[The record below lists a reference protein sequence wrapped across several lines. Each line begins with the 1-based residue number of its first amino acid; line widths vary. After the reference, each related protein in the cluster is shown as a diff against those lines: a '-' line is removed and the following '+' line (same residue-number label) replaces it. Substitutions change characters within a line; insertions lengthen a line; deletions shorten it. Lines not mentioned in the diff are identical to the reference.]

1 MRRVGK
7 YSKVKQAVIFCGGAG
22 SRLGSITKRVPKPL
36 IRVIDK
42 PLENI
47 IFQYSR
53 FGVEEV
59 VLLCSYKKELFSKI
73 SQKLFNCKIFCV

>member
-42 PLENI
+42 PFLENI
-47 IFQYSR
+47 R
-53 FGVEEV
+53 G
-59 VLLCSYKKELFSKI
+59 
-73 SQKLFNCKIFCV
+73 

>member
-42 PLENI
+42 P
-47 IFQYSR
+47 F
-53 FGVEEV
+53 
-59 VLLCSYKKELFSKI
+59 
-73 SQKLFNCKIFCV
+73 

>member
-36 IRVIDK
+36 IRLLINLFRKYNFPIFAIWCGRGSLVMF
-42 PLENI
+42 LQERI
-47 IFQYSR
+47 IFQ
-53 FGVEEV
+53 
-59 VLLCSYKKELFSKI
+59 KI
-73 SQKLFNCKIFCV
+73 SQKKTI